1 MATVYEVPVDKLINE
16 TAEDLKEN
24 VKLKKPDW
32 ANYAKT
38 GAHAERPPENP
49 DWWWIRAA
57 SIMRKVY
64 VNGPVGVRR
73 LTTAYGGRKDRGVK
87 PQEFRRAGG
96 KNIRVILKELD
107 ALGYTEKV
115 KDGRRITPKGQSYMD
130 KIVNKIKV

>member
-64 VNGPVGVRR
+64 MNGPVGVRR